1 MTMSATEKSS
11 KTMKILQNVMYGFIP
26 DDSRWGGC
34 MYLLFDHV
42 SPERAGRLFPTK
54 GFQDKKAIIG
64 SA

>member
-1 MTMSATEKSS
+1 M
-11 KTMKILQNVMYGFIP
+11 LYGFIP
-26 DDSRWGGC
+26 DDSGPWAFLPWGG
-34 MYLLFDHV
+34 FDHI